1 MSQVFQTA
9 TKDAELRAGYV
20 TLPSGA
26 EVSQRPLWDV
36 SAGVWARM
44 TLVGARDWC
53 RVNGHRLPTVAE
65 LREYHD
71 FAPWIPPVTLPA
83 GSQMGSLAYAR
94 RHDETCSAYLADHA
108 DDPIVNIGKH
118 WSSPDGALFGWRKTE
133 GGDFWQTPY
142 TGHGGFHADY
152 SSTVYVVR
160 TAKPDAIVPP
170 DSDTDPGSGPPSA
183 MAKTFGEA
191 VLDRA
196 RIDLAAG
203 VREDLGKNDGH
214 RIREYTARHGRPGGG
229 LNWCAAAVSAWI
241 AEAAE
246 ATGVEA
252 PIAGSLGAQA
262 TMAQLRAV
270 GLFTEA
276 ADVTPDD
283 VRPGCVP
290 VWNRAQP
297 GRPSTSWWGHVG
309 VCVGLNPD
317 GKTFTS
323 IEGNAGPTG
332 EVVYRNTKRRLD
344 DPRLF
349 GLGQLDD
356 VPVPLAAAACEICE
370 GVGWTWVA
378 LDDSN
383 DSRTPCPKCDP
394 PDEPEPIHE
403 GSDPVDEAARLYAE
417 WLGLPTL
424 ADPLGGVD

>member
-44 TLVGARDWC
+44 TLIGARDWC

-133 GGDFWQTPY
+133 GGSFWQTPY

-183 MAKTFGEA
+183 MTKTFGEA

-203 VREDLGKNDGH
+203 VREDLGRNDGH
-214 RIREYTARHGRPGGG
+214 RIREYTARHGAGGG

-332 EVVYRNTKRRLD
+332 EVVYLNTKRRLD

-349 GLGQLDD
+349 GFGQLDD
-356 VPVPLAAAACEICE
+356 VPVPRIEPECPFCPPGPEPHR
-370 GVGWTWVA
+370 
-378 LDDSN
+378 DDCP
-383 DSRTPCPKCDP
+383 SRDP
-394 PDEPEPIHE
+394 GEPEPIHE